1 MRRRDTRAAIIDAAV
16 AILGREGP
24 EGFSASALAR
34 EVGVSKAT
42 LFHHFASLDEIPLAA
57 FDRLIGQI
65 LDLAPPGD
73 APLGETLARFGEGT
87 FAVVEERRE
96 VLGAYLVFLGKAMF
110 DQRLR
115 ERFRLSGESLL
126 ARMCAMFAPHTKSQE
141 EAAAL
146 ARLTAIVLDG
156 MALHALALGDRA
168 GIERAWAL
176 FCETVSRERISR

>member
-1 MRRRDTRAAIIDAAV
+1 MARRDTRSAIIDAAV
-16 AILGREGP
+16 ALLGREGA

-65 LDLAPPGD
+65 LDTAPDEGVRLD
-73 APLGETLARFGEGT
+73 EMLARFGEGT
-87 FAVVEERRE
+87 FAIVEERRE
-96 VLGAYLVFLGKAMF
+96 FLGAYLVFLGKAMF
-110 DQRLR
+110 DARLR
-115 ERFRLSGESLL
+115 ERFSLSGEALL
-126 ARMCAMFAPHTKSQE
+126 ARMRAMFAPHTAGAE

-156 MALHALALGDRA
+156 MALHHLALGD
-168 GIERAWAL
+168 GPEIERAWAL
-176 FCETVSRERISR
+176 FREMVSKERISR